1 MKNLFLAS
9 RSSSPSVQ
17 KKEQARDVKV
27 FLRGMILRFGREQV
41 SKRSLRNVRQ
51 EIQEAVEEHGGLG
64 FFQIFSG
71 CIASGNREYF

>member
-1 MKNLFLAS
+1 
-9 RSSSPSVQ
+9 
-17 KKEQARDVKV
+17 
-27 FLRGMILRFGREQV
+27 MILRFGREQV